1 MRLLKPN
8 WVSHEG
14 KPIFSIDIHPDG
26 SRFAT
31 GGQSDDAGN
40 VVIWNMGPVQD
51 EEVEKDENV
60 PKVLCQMDDHL
71 ACVNC
76 VRWSHSGKFLASGGD
91 DKLIMIWQHSKF
103 ARPSSVFGSNVVN
116 VESWRP
122 ASTLR
127 GHLGDVLDL
136 AWSPQDI
143 WLASCSV
150 DNTIIVW
157 NVHKFPEQVAT
168 LKGHSGLV
176 KGVTWDP
183 VGKYLA
189 SQSDDKTLKVW
200 RTLDWQQE
208 TCVAEPFKECGGTTH
223 VLRLNWSPDGH
234 YIVSAHA
241 MNNSGPTAQI
251 IERDGWKAT
260 LDFVGHRKAITV
272 VRFNPQILTK
282 KIKKDSGKSQQYSCC
297 AIGSKDRSL
306 SIWLTA
312 LRRPLV
318 VTHDLFNS
326 SIMDIS
332 WSQNG
337 LELMCCSIDGSVAY
351 VNFTQEEIGH
361 ALSKQE
367 VQTLLEKIYGKS
379 LPLQSNLAANAA
391 SQIIESAALF
401 NLQLQQKEKEKF
413 NDLENKS
420 NSSMKVNGET
430 PFKVSQKPNTD
441 PRDKQIET
449 KTADGRRRIT
459 PIFLAPQPEI
469 GFEEAPLPFTSKKIE
484 FASSERQSSIQIEKQ
499 DRVTGPGI
507 QSSPSQSL
515 QSPPPGSS
523 LGSQDCKTPST
534 SDPHKATDA
543 KTPAS
548 SASTAVFQPM
558 KALEKTPTKSEK
570 SKSVP
575 APSTTTTTPAEKSVE
590 DKQKEYHRAKLAS
603 GLSLKRKIDD
613 RRPGKVGRPR
623 KADREAREAERAAMS
638 ISQSISTPLA
648 PDREIVRHVPVP
660 SDLHLPVPTIEKA
673 SNKQILGKAG
683 DPGSVALEVENCVG
697 GGSHKLHKVRCVKD
711 GNVTWEQVMTSK
723 VNAVTGSSH
732 VYGVSCENHSVSFFS
747 EGGRKTLPTIVLN
760 SNVSILKCTNYHVMA
775 ITRKGSLYV
784 WNLQSRCAVIK
795 NECLASIMTG
805 SDKVEKTALTTDGIP
820 VISLSNKKSYTFA
833 VDLGTWVLVNDRED
847 TLHLCSNH
855 HGCLPSGS
863 VNMIAGPLTSLQA
876 NPDRPGHKAAGML
889 GSSSELKQ
897 TATLSHLESQ
907 VAVCLNL
914 KSTSEY
920 KFWLLTYVRYLVQ
933 EGFETQLRE
942 VCNDLLGPLYKSKKS
957 SSWQEQVL
965 GLNKRDVLREILP
978 IIGSNLRWQR
988 LYTEYHEQLE
998 SV

>member
-51 EEVEKDENV
+51 EEVEKDENI

-103 ARPSSVFGSNVVN
+103 ARPSSVFGSNIVN

-401 NLQLQQKEKEKF
+401 NLQQKQKEKEKF
-413 NDLENKS
+413 NDLESKS

-430 PFKVSQKPNTD
+430 PFK

-534 SDPHKATDA
+534 SDPHKTAEA

-558 KALEKTPTKSEK
+558 KALEKTPTKSDK
-570 SKSVP
+570 SKSTP

-623 KADREAREAERAAMS
+623 KADREAKEAERAALN
-638 ISQSISTPLA
+638 ISQPISTPLA

-660 SDLHLPVPTIEKA
+660 SDLHLPVPTIEKS

-683 DPGSVALEVENCVG
+683 APGSVALEVENLVG
-697 GGSHKLHKVRCVKD
+697 GSTHKLHKVRCVKD
-711 GNVTWEQVMTSK
+711 GLVAWEQVMTSK
-723 VNAVTGSSH
+723 INAVTGSSH

-747 EGGRKTLPTIVLN
+747 EGGRKTLPTVVLN

-805 SDKVEKTALTTDGIP
+805 SDKVEKTSLTADGIP
-820 VISLSNKKSYTFA
+820 VISLSNKKSYTFSVEMA
-833 VDLGTWVLVNDRED
+833 TWVLVNDRED
-847 TLHLCSNH
+847 TLQLCSNH

-863 VNMIAGPLTSLQA
+863 FNMVAGPLASLQA

-907 VAVCLNL
+907 VAVCLNI
-914 KSTSEY
+914 KSASEY
-920 KFWLLTYVRYLVQ
+920 RFWLLTYVRYLVQ

-942 VCNDLLGPLYKSKKS
+942 VCNDLLGPLYRSKKS
-957 SSWQEQVL
+957 PSWQEHVL
-965 GLNKRDVLREILP
+965 GLNKRDLLREILP
-978 IIGSNLRWQR
+978 IVGSNLRWQR
-988 LYTEYHEQLE
+988 LYTEYQEQLE